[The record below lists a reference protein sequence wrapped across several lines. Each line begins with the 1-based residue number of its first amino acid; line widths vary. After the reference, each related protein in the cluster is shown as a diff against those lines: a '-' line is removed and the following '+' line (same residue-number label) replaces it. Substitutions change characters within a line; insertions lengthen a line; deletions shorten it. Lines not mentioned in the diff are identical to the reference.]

1 MKKSW
6 EDSSDYLKQILKDI
20 DHTHPDLFLEG
31 KSEYFETIL
40 KEGVDRNKNGDLD
53 SILQYMSGAIHEL
66 KKNSIKTHLGILQRY
81 FDLLI
86 TFPLFNLYLFAMVSF
101 YNTFSERDVAYLLG
115 SVILCLTGCMLY
127 IFVNNLNNWV
137 LIRSL
142 RKHEVPSSH
151 YLFKS
156 IVNDFVKYI
165 KPILACCLVWF
176 LLVWLD
182 N

>member
-31 KSEYFETIL
+31 KGEYFVTIF
-40 KEGVDRNKNGDLD
+40 KEGLERQKNGDLD
-53 SILQYMSGAIHEL
+53 SILQYMSNAIDEL
-66 KKNSIKTHLGILQRY
+66 KKNSIKTHSGILQRY

-86 TFPLFNLYLFAMVSF
+86 SFPLFTLYLVAMVSF
-101 YNTFSERDVAYLLG
+101 YNTFSQRNAAYLLG
-115 SVILCLTGCMLY
+115 SVILCLMGCMLY
-127 IFVNNLNNWV
+127 IIVNNLNNWV
-137 LIRSL
+137 LIRSFK
-142 RKHEVPSSH
+142 KHETPSSH

-156 IVNDFVKYI
+156 IVQDFVRYI

-176 LLVWLD
+176 LLVWID
-182 N
+182 K